1 MNTQFIKLDKREAWF
16 HIALWLLMMASVIS
30 AWSNNLDSTHVIFRY
45 ISLILTFILPIY
57 INAFVLIPRFFKRD
71 KWLTYTLFLAVLLI
85 AAKTLH
91 TVLLLA
97 PWMINDWSSLDLS
110 KEFSHWVFREFRS
123 FDKFVFSQLPWIV
136 YISFA
141 YRFIKDWFV
150 NEQVKSRLISEK
162 LSVELALLKAQVS
175 PHFLFNT
182 LNNIYAVAL
191 DERAVSTADNISKL
205 GTLMRYSLHDTQADF
220 IALNKELG
228 YLERYIELQRMRLT
242 ENQQLNVALDLKN
255 GETGNLNI
263 APMILL
269 PFIEN
274 AFKYGVS
281 TTHASQINIS
291 IRLTGK
297 QLVMEVENAVQ
308 RTEQSEI
315 GGLGLENVK
324 NRLALIYPNRHKLT
338 CGLND
343 GKYSVYLELNLTR

>member
-1 MNTQFIKLDKREAWF
+1 MNAQVIELNKREGWF
-16 HIALWLLMMASVIS
+16 HIAFWLLVMVSAIS
-30 AWSNNLDSTHVIFRY
+30 GWSNNLDSMYITYRG
-45 ISLILTFILPIY
+45 ISLVLTFILPIY

-71 KWLTYTLFLAVLLI
+71 KWPTYALYLVVLLI
-85 AAKTLH
+85 AAKVLH
-91 TVLLLA
+91 TALLLA
-97 PWMINDWSSLDLS
+97 PWMINDWASLDLS

-182 LNNIYAVAL
+182 LNYIYAIAL

-220 IALNKELG
+220 IALNKELD

-242 ENQQLNVALDLKN
+242 EDQQLNVTLDLKN
-255 GETGNLNI
+255 DEIGSLNI

-274 AFKYGVS
+274 AFKYGIS

-291 IRLTGK
+291 IRLTEK
-297 QLVMEVENAVQ
+297 LLVMEVENAVQ

-324 NRLALIYPNRHKLT
+324 TRLALIYPNRHKLT
-338 CGLND
+338 FGLVD
-343 GKYSVYLELNLTR
+343 GKYFVHLELNLTR

>member
-16 HIALWLLMMASVIS
+16 HIAFWLLVMVSAIS
-30 AWSNNLDSTHVIFRY
+30 AWSNNMDSTHITFRG
-45 ISLILTFILPIY
+45 ISLVLTFILPMY
-57 INAFVLIPRFFKRD
+57 INIFVLIPRFFKRD
-71 KWLTYTLFLAVLLI
+71 KWLTYALCLVVLLI
-85 AAKTLH
+85 VAKVLH

-97 PWMINDWSSLDLS
+97 PWMINDWASLNFSS
-110 KEFSHWVFREFRS
+110 EFSHWMFREFNS
-123 FDKFVFSQLPWIV
+123 FDKFVFSQLPWII

-141 YRFIKDWFV
+141 YRFVKDWFV

-220 IALNKELG
+220 IALNKELD

-242 ENQQLNVALDLKN
+242 EDQQLNVDLDLKN
-255 GETGNLNI
+255 GKIGSLSI

-291 IRLTGK
+291 IQLIEKR
-297 QLVMEVENAVQ
+297 LVMEVENAVQ
-308 RTEQSEI
+308 RTGQSKV

-324 NRLALIYPNRHKLT
+324 NRLTLIYPNRHKLT

-343 GKYSVYLELNLTR
+343 GKYLVHLELNLT